1 MPVFA
6 YKAKGVD
13 GNVLEGTV
21 DAAEQKAAVERL
33 RSQKLVILEI
43 SEKGTGMA
51 DLLKKIGLG
60 PSKGDVT
67 SKDLVLFSRQLSTLV
82 SAGVP
87 IVQGLAILEAQ
98 CENPAFKEVLGG
110 VRTDIEGGL
119 SISDALKKHPDAFP
133 ELYTAMVRAGELGG
147 ILDTILE
154 RLTSYL
160 ENSENLKN
168 KVKGAMMYPA
178 IVLSICGAVT
188 VFLMVFVIPT
198 FERIFASFG
207 AELPFITQML
217 IDTSNIM
224 KKYFILILLAP
235 VAGLKGFKK
244 FYATPFGQRWVD
256 QKMLQLPVF
265 GLMLKKVAV
274 AKFTRTLG
282 TLIKSGV
289 PIMQA
294 LETVAATAGNVII
307 AEAVLATRE
316 SIREGG
322 RLSDPLKKSGIF
334 PNMVTSMISV
344 GEETGALDIM
354 LAKIAEF
361 YDQEVDAAVKG
372 LTSMIEPIVIVVMGV
387 VIGTIVVAMFMP
399 MFGMAAG
406 NMEEIIDNY
415 FYH

>member
-1 MPVFA
+1 MPVFT
-6 YKAKGVD
+6 YKAKGAD
-13 GNVLEGTV
+13 GSVTEGTV
-21 DAAEQKAAVERL
+21 DAPVQREAEARL
-33 RSQKLVILEI
+33 RGQKLTVIEI
-43 SEKGTGMA
+43 KEKAGFNPMSFLKGKPSVGT
-51 DLLKKIGLG
+51 
-60 PSKGDVT
+60 
-67 SKDLVLFSRQLSTLV
+67 KDLVLFSRQLSTLV

-87 IVQGLAILEAQ
+87 IVQGLGILEAQ
-98 CENPAFKEVLGG
+98 CENPTFKEILGN
-110 VRTDIEGGL
+110 VKADIEGGL
-119 SISDALKKHPDAFP
+119 SISDTLKKYPQAFP
-133 ELYTAMVRAGELGG
+133 ELYTAMIRAGELGG

-160 ENSENLKN
+160 ENAEQLKA
-168 KVKGAMMYPA
+168 KVKGAMMYPI
-178 IVLSICGAVT
+178 IVLSICAVVT

-224 KKYFILILLAP
+224 KKYFIVILLMP
-235 VAGLKGFKK
+235 VGGYYGVKK
-244 FYATPFGQRWVD
+244 FYATPAGQKLID
-256 QKMLQLPVF
+256 GKLLQLPVF
-265 GLMLKKVAV
+265 GILLKKVAV

-282 TLIKSGV
+282 TLVKSGV

-307 AEAVLATRE
+307 SEAVLATRE

-322 RLSDPLKKSGIF
+322 RLADPLRKSGVF

-361 YDQEVDAAVKG
+361 YDQEVDTAVKG
-372 LTSMIEPIVIVVMGV
+372 LTSMIEPIVICVMGV
-387 VIGTIVVAMFMP
+387 VIGTIVIAMFMP
-399 MFGMAAG
+399 MFGMGELASKAG
-406 NMEEIIDNY
+406 
-415 FYH
+415 